1 MAEEKFQGAYQHL
14 SANSTWLG
22 RKEANEVF
30 ETGGVLLT
38 IVDHDKKQFYTKQKA
53 ADPMGYEVVKAE
65 ILAALRRRS

>member
-1 MAEEKFQGAYQHL
+1 MAEQKFQAAYRYL

-22 RKEANEVF
+22 RKGGNEVF

-38 IVDHDKKQFYTKQKA
+38 IVDHDKKDFYTKQKA

-65 ILAALRRRS
+65 ILEALREF